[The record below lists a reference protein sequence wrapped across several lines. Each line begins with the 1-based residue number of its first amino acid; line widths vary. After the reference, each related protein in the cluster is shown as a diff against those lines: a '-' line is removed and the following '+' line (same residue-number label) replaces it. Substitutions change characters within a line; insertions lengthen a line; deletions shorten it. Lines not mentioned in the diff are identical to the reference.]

1 MGRNSYPSETDT
13 SGILMHTW
21 FQMAGLALAV
31 ICAGLAAGVWAAGVA
46 LGFVITLVSAAVEA
60 GRK

>member
-1 MGRNSYPSETDT
+1 
-13 SGILMHTW
+13 MHTW